1 MESKSDSPSR
11 ETRKS
16 NQGGGATAINAPARR
31 SEATPGSDPSVRAED
46 TLLTR
51 FLRWLYPEQRRT
63 SRHTF
68 PPIVSYLG
76 ALRTAPP
83 YKVAD
88 ICISG
93 FYMFTPERWLL
104 GTEMPVTLQRI
115 DSAGQKR
122 DVTITLL
129 SRVVRCGPDG
139 VGFSFAPGECES
151 DDSMSG
157 ESESGPWAGR
167 AELVKFLEGLKLSE
181 FDTQDLERAS

>member
-1 MESKSDSPSR
+1 MESKSDSLSR
-11 ETRKS
+11 DARES
-16 NQGGGATAINAPARR
+16 IQGGGATAINAPARR
-31 SEATPGSDPSVRAED
+31 SPATPDSDPSVHAKD
-46 TLLTR
+46 TLFTR
-51 FLRWLYPEQRRT
+51 FLRWLYPEQRKT

-115 DSAGQKR
+115 DSEGQKR
-122 DVTITLL
+122 DETITLL

-139 VGFSFAPGECES
+139 VGFSFALGECEN
-151 DDSMSG
+151 DDSASG
-157 ESESGPWAGR
+157 ESDSGPWASR
-167 AELVKFLEGLKLSE
+167 ADLVKFLEGLKLSE
-181 FDTQDLERAS
+181 FDTPELECAS